1 MNTLNFI
8 FNFNAPV
15 GQNIAHVDKLEAHFD
30 KDMTM
35 QVMDTASPHPK
46 ARKRDSSGEINL
58 SSSQPTLLSRRPEE
72 RGLQTSLDALLTAS
86 APEERGVPTS
96 LDTTPLPEVLCSDEA
111 RDLHA
116 RLCEAGMVDEAWQPV
131 GLSFTEKGT
140 LIDYVAERLD
150 IRAKWKLFGALWHV
164 DPETLRTSKAR
175 GLDQDK
181 TWAFRSRL
189 EAL

>member
-1 MNTLNFI
+1 MNTLNFT

-30 KDMTM
+30 KEMTM
-35 QVMDTASPHPK
+35 QVVDTATL
-46 ARKRDSSGEINL
+46 AT
-58 SSSQPTLLSRRPEE
+58 SQE
-72 RGLQTSLDALLTAS
+72 
-86 APEERGVPTS
+86 APLGVP
-96 LDTTPLPEVLCSDEA
+96 PLPEVLLTDKA
-111 RDLHA
+111 RELHA
-116 RLCEAGMVDEAWQPV
+116 RLVEAGMVDEGWMPV

-150 IRAKWKLFGALWHV
+150 IRAKWKLFGALWHT

-189 EAL
+189 DAL

>member
-1 MNTLNFI
+1 MSDNKTINFT

-15 GQNIAHVDKLEAHFD
+15 GQNIAHVDRLEAHFD

-35 QVMDTASPHPK
+35 QVIDAKEASPQPK

-58 SSSQPTLLSRRPEE
+58 SSSQPTLLSRRPEGE
-72 RGLQTSLDALLTAS
+72 GAAGI
-86 APEERGVPTS
+86 AV
-96 LDTTPLPEVLCSDEA
+96 PEVLLTDAA
-111 RDLHA
+111 RELHV
-116 RLCEAGMVDEAWQPV
+116 RLCEAGIIDEAWQPV

-150 IRAKWKLFGALWHV
+150 IRTKWKFFGALWHV

-189 EAL
+189 DALSV

>member
-1 MNTLNFI
+1 MNTLNFT

-35 QVMDTASPHPK
+35 QVMDTK
-46 ARKRDSSGEINL
+46 AM
-58 SSSQPTLLSRRPEE
+58 EE
-72 RGLQTSLDALLTAS
+72 S
-86 APEERGVPTS
+86 AVMPA
-96 LDTTPLPEVLCSDEA
+96 LPEVLLTDAA
-111 RDLHA
+111 RELHA
-116 RLCEAGMVDEAWQPV
+116 KLVEAGMVDEQWQPV

>member
-1 MNTLNFI
+1 MNTLNFT

-30 KDMTM
+30 KEMTM
-35 QVMDTASPHPK
+35 QVVDTASLCSE
-46 ARKRDSSGEINL
+46 RSENSEVSESSEKKH
-58 SSSQPTLLSRRPEE
+58 
-72 RGLQTSLDALLTAS
+72 A
-86 APEERGVPTS
+86 
-96 LDTTPLPEVLCSDEA
+96 PLPEVLLTDEA
-111 RDLHA
+111 RALHA
-116 RLCEAGMVDEAWQPV
+116 RLVEAGMVDEGWMPV

-150 IRAKWKLFGALWHV
+150 IRAKWKLFGALWHT

-189 EAL
+189 DAL